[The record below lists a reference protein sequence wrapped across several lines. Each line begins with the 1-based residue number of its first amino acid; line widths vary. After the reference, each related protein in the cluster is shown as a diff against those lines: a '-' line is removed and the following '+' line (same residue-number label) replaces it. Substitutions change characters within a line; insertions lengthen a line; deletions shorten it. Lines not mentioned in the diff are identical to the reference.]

1 MKNKELIKT
10 IHQLRN
16 THIEM
21 IDSQQG
27 INNTCGLANNY
38 EELINRIADLLKTSR
53 KALEGLQTSPETN
66 NSEIEYN
73 IADVIDVAIKLLP
86 FSEMRFIDEVLEV
99 LDKESKL

>member
-1 MKNKELIKT
+1 MKNKELIKI
-10 IHQLRN
+10 IHQLRT

-21 IDSQQG
+21 IDSKQG

-38 EELINRIADLLKTSR
+38 EELINRITDLLKTSM

-66 NSEIEYN
+66 NLEIEYN

-86 FSEMRFIDEVLEV
+86 FSEMRFIDEVLEA